1 MTRPEW
7 AELAQYQAGMALLQA
22 DPMTGWEKP
31 DAGLS
36 RASRYLT
43 ADANLRWAIW
53 CVESLYELRDLVDL
67 DDARGGNLTPLG
79 HRAASVA
86 MGHVM
91 WACVTAMGA
100 FDRVAAAFGA
110 LHLPPRDDGRAFDF
124 GELYGRRSRIKHCEP
139 VRQWLRDVK
148 TDAAYADILSLLR
161 NPMTHRTT
169 SMAYYA
175 SAGASTPASWRD
187 RLPHQDAPGFYIGDG
202 YRRAIGVDE
211 LLEEVTPA
219 AEHHVRRA
227 IEIVTDGT
235 ALPWI
240 SPFISPA

>member
-1 MTRPEW
+1 MRTW
-7 AELAQYQAGMALLQA
+7 
-22 DPMTGWEKP
+22 
-31 DAGLS
+31 
-36 RASRYLT
+36 
-43 ADANLRWAIW
+43 WAIW

-67 DDARGGNLTPLG
+67 DDARGENLTLLG
-79 HRAASVA
+79 HRTASVA
-86 MGHVM
+86 MGHVI

-110 LHLPPRDDGRAFDF
+110 PHLPPRMTGGRSISESYTVGGAAS
-124 GELYGRRSRIKHCEP
+124 GAAEP

-161 NPMTHRTT
+161 NPMTHQTT

-175 SAGASTPASWRD
+175 SAGASTPASWQD
-187 RLPHQDAPGFYIGDG
+187 RPPHQDAPAFYMGDA

-219 AEHHVRRA
+219 AEQHVRRGIA
-227 IEIVTDGT
+227 
-235 ALPWI
+235 
-240 SPFISPA
+240 S